1 MGEVRENED
10 DREKTTTSSKKKARL
25 SDIKDESKSLKKEG
39 KNKSEGQGEE
49 GGSEAGPY
57 SESESDSDFDTS
69 AIPQHES
76 LDPKNKERKRQKKG
90 AKMKYVPEGET
101 KEQRDARTIFI
112 GNLPVKVVHSKVSLL

>member
-1 MGEVRENED
+1 MGEVGENED

-57 SESESDSDFDTS
+57 SESESDSDFGTS

-90 AKMKYVPEGET
+90 V
-101 KEQRDARTIFI
+101 II
-112 GNLPVKVVHSKVSLL
+112 L